1 MKSTKPPKTEDQP
14 QNPKPQYPKTPS
26 PKPKP
31 KTQKLMKNTWGQNE
45 KKDEPVFSIQ
55 GLFFLCARED
65 KSEAIQEHT
74 TTTPYT
80 LTCMYSLGQHQS
92 RVKLNQLNIKVGLM
106 FT

>member
-1 MKSTKPPKTEDQP
+1 MI
-14 QNPKPQYPKTPS
+14 
-26 PKPKP
+26 
-31 KTQKLMKNTWGQNE
+31 NTWGQNG

-74 TTTPYT
+74 TTTLYT

-92 RVKLNQLNIKVGLM
+92 SVKLNQLNIKVGLM